1 MIVDSQSESFPRT
14 HRGVSEWLVIISAL
28 LIAFPFLKILPL
40 SAEVQPLFL
49 VSIFMLAIVRL
60 RVRRALLI
68 YLAIFIIP
76 LSLGVFF
83 YSITAVV
90 ASLVA
95 IATPIFLYELVRG
108 QRKVL
113 VARVILA
120 SSIFYLLMAFMQAY
134 LPVSANNILLGPMKF
149 LIPRMTL
156 SPLSDWDRGIS
167 IIASEPST
175 MAPMIFMVF
184 AASIVLSSRGYNL
197 RVFHPAMVGAACL
210 FMIFQTKA
218 LTSFVLLF
226 VFFISISLYY
236 VLQLK
241 LKTLFSV
248 LIGSLA
254 LGLVIFPFFT
264 FPERLTTLLDT
275 EMNAESLFI
284 VLDTVSSSR
293 LVLSMGPFCNLVT
306 SVDYTFGLGAWSEH
320 SYEVSRCLSVDYADS
335 ERYKI
340 TGGDLNGKP
349 PSIISLLLLDVGP
362 VAISILALFAC
373 WLLQAARRSNEASSP
388 WPLAFV
394 LTSLFFI
401 TVGGFP
407 LTIPGFWVTLFL
419 FVD

>member
-1 MIVDSQSESFPRT
+1 MILSSRSESFPRT
-14 HRGVSEWLVIISAL
+14 HLGSSKWLVIISAL
-28 LIAFPFLKILPL
+28 LISFPFLKILPL
-40 SAEVQPLFL
+40 KAEVQPFFLFSIVML
-49 VSIFMLAIVRL
+49 VIIRL
-60 RVRRALLI
+60 RVRRELLI
-68 YLAIFIIP
+68 YLAIFSIP
-76 LSLGVFF
+76 LTSGLFF
-83 YSITAVV
+83 YSIAAIVE
-90 ASLVA
+90 SLVA
-95 IATPIFLYELVRG
+95 IVIPILLYELVQG

-113 VARVILA
+113 VARVVLA
-120 SSIFYLLMAFMQAY
+120 SGIIYFLIAIMQAY
-134 LPVSANNILLGPMKF
+134 FPVSVNNILLGPLKF

-156 SPLSDWDRGIS
+156 SPLSDWNRGIS

-175 MAPMIFMVF
+175 MAPMIFMLL
-184 AASIVLSSRGYNL
+184 ASSIFLSMRGYNS
-197 RVFHPAMVGAACL
+197 RVFHPAMVGVACL
-210 FMIFQTKA
+210 FMILQTKA
-218 LTSFVLLF
+218 LTSYLLIL
-226 VFFISISLYY
+226 VFFLSIILYY

-241 LKTLFSV
+241 LQKLFLV

-254 LGLVIFPFFT
+254 LGLVIFLFFT
-264 FPERLTTLLDT
+264 IPERLSTLLDT
-275 EMNAESLFI
+275 EINAESLFI

-335 ERYKI
+335 ERYKMK
-340 TGGDLNGKP
+340 GGDLNGKP

-401 TVGGFP
+401 TAGGFP